1 MREIGNFHL
10 SLVLQARLAEVTACS
25 PRLEHLSAEV
35 RSLGA
40 VPSLKD
46 NFVVVSEHHA
56 STRQRLQNRE
66 QEVNKGTFAQQCQN
80 NLVQVP

>member
-1 MREIGNFHL
+1 METFICLLFI
-10 SLVLQARLAEVTACS
+10 QARLAEVAACG

-46 NFVVVSEHHA
+46 NFVVVSEHRA
-56 STRQRLQNRE
+56 STQQRLQNRE
-66 QEVNKGTFAQQCQN
+66 EEVNEGTFAQQCQN